1 MQFAPV
7 EIVGHAVETLSFSS
21 LLEIHK
27 DLKELFLEHQE
38 ALLDG
43 DLIQAGHR
51 LEEFERTLLD
61 HMRKEEDL
69 LLPVYERAG
78 AIPGGPPVLF
88 TGEHKRMRELLAGF
102 KQALSSLEQNPGGRK
117 RGILALLD
125 RQATFKNL
133 MEHHDLREANILF
146 PALDRVTSAAERR
159 EILARCGA
167 DPS

>member
-1 MQFAPV
+1 MQFVPV
-7 EIVGHAVETLSFSS
+7 EIVGRAVETPSFVS

-27 DLKELFLEHQE
+27 DLKELFLNHQE

-61 HMRKEEDL
+61 HMRKEEEL

-78 AIPGGPPVLF
+78 GIPGGPPVLF

-102 KQALSSLEQNPGGRK
+102 KQALSSLEQYPDGRK

-133 MEHHDLREANILF
+133 IEHHDLREANILF
-146 PALDRVTSAAERR
+146 PALDRVTSEAERR
-159 EILARCGA
+159 EILVRCGA

>member
-1 MQFAPV
+1 MA
-7 EIVGHAVETLSFSS
+7 ELSFFS

-27 DLKELFLEHQE
+27 ALKELFLQHQE

-43 DLIQAGHR
+43 ELARAKERLDEFEHR
-51 LEEFERTLLD
+51 LVHHIREE
-61 HMRKEEDL
+61 EEL

-78 AIPGGPPVLF
+78 TVPGGPPVLF

-102 KQALSSLEQNPGGRK
+102 KQALSSLEQNLDSRK
-117 RGILALLD
+117 RGILWLLD

-133 MEHHDLREANILF
+133 MEHHDLRETNILY
-146 PALDRVTSAAERR
+146 PTLDRVTSEAERR

-167 DPS
+167 NRR